1 MSLTVRPSTIGYK
14 LVAAK
19 INIGMSTFQRALGTG
34 KAREEEL
41 GGQMSFLEHLDEL
54 RSRLMRSLAFVFL
67 AATLCWFVSDRIYA
81 FLALPVERALAEA
94 QRRQVPINGLTG
106 TEKILPLTSVKENE
120 VGRYIFPEETKVGTS
135 VIPAGVSVAARV
147 AKDSQ
152 GVLGLF
158 TDEPLYAG
166 ATIIPKGVRLP
177 VDFAALP
184 EAIAG
189 VNDKLI
195 VTSAIEP
202 FSLYVKVSL
211 YAALCLSI
219 PFLLWQIWAFVSPG
233 LYPHERAYVTPFIAL
248 SSISFVLGA
257 AFAYKIIFPPAAKY
271 LLGLGQDFRLL
282 LKADDYFDFII
293 IVMLGMGIV
302 FQMPAITYVLAR
314 IGLVTARFLVRIWKT
329 ALIVILIAAAVL
341 SPTNDIPNM
350 LLFAAPMMVLYLV
363 SIFVA
368 WIFSRPRTAS

>member
-1 MSLTVRPSTIGYK
+1 
-14 LVAAK
+14 
-19 INIGMSTFQRALGTG
+19 MSTFLRALTTG
-34 KAREEEL
+34 GKGKDEAL

-54 RSRLMRSLAFVFL
+54 RSRLIRSIVFVFL
-67 AATLCWFVSDRIYA
+67 AATVCWFISDRIYA
-81 FLALPVERALAEA
+81 FLAIPVERALAEA

-106 TEKILPLTSVKENE
+106 NEKILPLTSVQEND
-120 VGRYIFPEETKVGTS
+120 VGRYIFPEETKIGTS
-135 VIPAGVSVAARV
+135 VIPGGASVMARV
-147 AKDSQ
+147 LKDAQ
-152 GVLGLF
+152 GQLGLF
-158 TDEPLYAG
+158 TDEPVYAG
-166 ATIIPKGVRLP
+166 STIIPKGVRLP
-177 VDFAALP
+177 VDLKVLP
-184 EAIAG
+184 QEYSGIS
-189 VNDKLI
+189 DKLI

-257 AFAYKIIFPPAAKY
+257 MFAYKIIFPPAAKY

-314 IGLVTARFLVRIWKT
+314 IGLVTAKFLIKIWKT
-329 ALIVILIAAAVL
+329 ALIVILVAAAVL

-350 LLFAAPMMVLYLV
+350 LLFAAPMIVLYLV

-368 WIFSRPRTAS
+368 WIFSRPRRTV

>member
-1 MSLTVRPSTIGYK
+1 
-14 LVAAK
+14 
-19 INIGMSTFQRALGTG
+19 MSTFLRPFATG
-34 KAREEEL
+34 KRREEEL

-54 RSRLMRSLAFVFL
+54 RSRLIRSILFVVL
-67 AATLCWFVSDRIYA
+67 SATVCWFFSDRIYS
-81 FLALPVERALAEA
+81 FLAVPVERALAEA
-94 QRRQVPINGLTG
+94 QRRQIPINGLTG
-106 TEKILPLTSVKENE
+106 NEKVLPLNTVQENDI
-120 VGRYIFPEETKVGTS
+120 GRYFFPEETKVGTS
-135 VIPAGVSVAARV
+135 VIPVGVSVMARA

-152 GVLGLF
+152 GKLGLF
-158 TDEPLYAG
+158 TDEPLFAG
-166 ATIIPKGVRLP
+166 NTIIPKGVRLR
-177 VDFAALP
+177 VDFALLP
-184 EAIAG
+184 EAYSG
-189 VNDKLI
+189 VSDKLI

-211 YAALCLSI
+211 YAAICLSV

-257 AFAYKIIFPPAAKY
+257 MFAYKVIFPPAAKY

-282 LKADDYFDFII
+282 LKANDYFDFII

-302 FQMPAITYVLAR
+302 FQMPAVTYVLAR

-341 SPTNDIPNM
+341 SPTSDIPNM
-350 LLFAAPMMVLYLV
+350 ILFAAPMAVLYLI

-368 WIFSRPRTAS
+368 WIFGRPRTAT